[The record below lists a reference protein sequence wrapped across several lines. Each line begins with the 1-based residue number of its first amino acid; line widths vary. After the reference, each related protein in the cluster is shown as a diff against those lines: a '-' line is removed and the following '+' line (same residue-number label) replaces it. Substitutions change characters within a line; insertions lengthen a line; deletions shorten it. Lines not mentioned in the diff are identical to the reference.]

1 MLDVTSLLV
10 KSSHRLPQVVM
21 NAFLASL
28 NAFFT
33 CVDKSTPAPTQSL
46 VALDQDSQDYGDAT
60 FMEEFVAGQETPA
73 FAINISNISTH
84 LYQVIANIF
93 ASAGLATDN
102 LAPIIDTWILGV
114 SVLVRHRQ
122 QDWLTFLQYGGEW
135 ERLRSTNSRISR
147 TWSPYILSKILSADP
162 NAYFQA
168 QDHFISAWF
177 ESIIEPDLTRQH
189 TFTALLLNIDDK
201 NTILVNSVFG
211 RNSAGVYEI
220 SSDALFEARP
230 ALIVRTFHF
239 LMYLT

>member
-1 MLDVTSLLV
+1 MLDVASLLV
-10 KSSHRLPQVVM
+10 KSSHQLPPVVM

-33 CVDKSTPAPTQSL
+33 CVDKSIPAPIQSPI
-46 VALDQDSQDYGDAT
+46 VLDQDSQDYGDAT
-60 FMEEFVAGQETPA
+60 FMEEFVAAQEPPA

-84 LYQVIANIF
+84 LYQLIANLF
-93 ASAGLATDN
+93 ASAKPAIDN

-122 QDWLTFLQYGGEW
+122 QDWPAFLQYGGEW

-147 TWSPYILSKILSADP
+147 TWSPYILSKILSANP
-162 NAYFQA
+162 SAYFQA

-189 TFTALLLNIDDK
+189 SLTALLLNIDDE
-201 NTILVNSVFG
+201 NIILSNSDFA
-211 RNSAGVYEI
+211 RNAVGVYEI
-220 SSDALFEARP
+220 SPDALFEARP
-230 ALIVRTFHF
+230 ALIVRTFVS
-239 LMYLT
+239 